1 MKIYSYLFV
10 TYLFASIPFGLL
22 FGKLLGTKDLRSS
35 GSGNIGATNALRVGG
50 KLQGVLTLLAD
61 ILKGFIFVYFS
72 QDSIQEWVAF
82 TAILAHVFPI
92 WLSFK
97 GGKGV
102 ATALGSILPLFPYA
116 ALAALGV
123 WILTFKLCKIS
134 SLAALIAFFTLPF
147 FSFFFYGNYELCTL
161 IFGLILFTHRDNMKR
176 IIKGE
181 EKAI

>member
-61 ILKGFIFVYFS
+61 VLKGFIFVYFA

-102 ATALGSILPLFPYA
+102 ATALGAILPLFS
-116 ALAALGV
+116 
-123 WILTFKLCKIS
+123 LCSLS
-134 SLAALIAFFTLPF
+134 SVRCLDLNF
-147 FSFFFYGNYELCTL
+147 
-161 IFGLILFTHRDNMKR
+161 
-176 IIKGE
+176 
-181 EKAI
+181 